1 MNILNDHTT
10 DELSKLSETDKMIL
24 FVPDFFWASIIEFE
38 FHKLIRAK
46 LFEAWWKYLRRLSVG
61 NKSWML
67 LMMSIVMMIRMP
79 EAYAVNVTVKSTS
92 MSALTTSIHKAVVMP
107 TADFVSLMKGKKPIS
122 IPENEVVTSEDT
134 EDYLEDSEEDY
145 DAMIR
150 KENSS
155 GELFFI
161 FSFLVSLSVI

>member
-1 MNILNDHTT
+1 
-10 DELSKLSETDKMIL
+10 
-24 FVPDFFWASIIEFE
+24 
-38 FHKLIRAK
+38 
-46 LFEAWWKYLRRLSVG
+46 
-61 NKSWML
+61 
-67 LMMSIVMMIRMP
+67 MMIRMP